1 MSNITKRFADQVTR
15 IYNDVVSEAEW
26 ATSCIK
32 RGSTDM
38 AECALDSLLKYAEI
52 LKDCA
57 IGAIEREAKT
67 KEVLEK
73 VGEKNDEL
81 LVKLTE
87 IRCQRDNLHLAL
99 TLERAI
105 RKADKLLE

>member
-57 IGAIEREAKT
+57 IGAIERGEKT
-67 KEVLEK
+67 REVLEK
-73 VGEKNDEL
+73 VDEENDEL
-81 LVKLTE
+81 LVKLSE
-87 IRCQRDNLHLAL
+87 VRCERDNLRRALA
-99 TLERAI
+99 LERAI
-105 RKADKLLE
+105 RKANELLE